1 MTSYV
6 GIFLFCPG
14 YDGGSLPK
22 TLKDIEVSDT
32 VYLDRWH
39 IEFSTTDSG
48 EQGDPVPYNIIN
60 NYFSIGVVSGMQHSY
75 LQHIYILSA
84 TCIMLFSRVHSS
96 NVRSYYGHQWDRGP
110 LALICKCFL
119 LFFLGGGD
127 VPWPMD
133 VPPPPPPS
141 KEIHSYLC
149 PYPCTKSTDMNVKPL
164 SIVRSNVFKVPGR
177 IHLGRIYV
185 HFYWKLTLQ
194 NICLCESARL
204 FKLAILYH
212 TPTWS
217 INCCLFFK
225 ELSMMSSL

>member
-1 MTSYV
+1 MSIYSNENINKFV
-6 GIFLFCPG
+6 NLSPRKYPHLVQNRKLSVHENYGVYSIPSSCKFVQWQVMFGIFLFFPG

-96 NVRSYYGHQWDRGP
+96 NVRSYYGHQWDHGP

-119 LFFLGGGD
+119 LFWGD
-127 VPWPMD
+127 VHWPMD
-133 VPPPPPPS
+133 VPPPPPPPHQRKFIHICAPARAS
-141 KEIHSYLC
+141 KA
-149 PYPCTKSTDMNVKPL
+149 
-164 SIVRSNVFKVPGR
+164 
-177 IHLGRIYV
+177 
-185 HFYWKLTLQ
+185 Q
-194 NICLCESARL
+194 
-204 FKLAILYH
+204 
-212 TPTWS
+212 TW
-217 INCCLFFK
+217 
-225 ELSMMSSL
+225 M